1 MKKICHPLLVLF
13 FFIPPVL
20 FSAQDLLPEH
30 KEWLEV
36 VSPIMTKTEREIF
49 LKLKSSQE
57 RERFVQ
63 FFWRQ
68 RDPHP
73 DTIENEFYKEFMER
87 VRFADQNFGHGT
99 SKRGCLTE
107 RGYFYLILG
116 PPLERHFF
124 TTHSQVWP
132 LELWF
137 YQGEVQFGLPAYFY
151 LIFYQPQGLGEYRLY
166 YPGVE
171 GPEKLVVP
179 SLYGQTQNRN
189 VAVQVIKKI
198 SAELAGA
205 SLSYLPGD
213 STFGMASFSSDTIIS
228 SARSLAE
235 RKFSDAYARS
245 YLSYK
250 GYVETES
257 SHSFTESDFKVKV
270 FKNNRQSFIHWTL
283 EPKKI
288 NFALDS
294 AGLYYAAFEL
304 VLKVEDSQGSAV
316 FEKEEE
322 IPLKITGEQYKA
334 HQKQLFAFQDILPI
348 IPGNFKLFLLL
359 KNKTAG
365 DFSSFNT
372 DIVVPQEEAGLC
384 LSNLLLYPRKEKA
397 SESQKNSLQAF
408 AFGGTQYLVSAQN
421 NFPPQTEIG
430 IYLQVYN
437 LGVRNSDAS
446 LQVEILPSD
455 SSAPPLSYKKTL
467 KDVLAPDE
475 EGIDFGPLSTSSLK
489 PGYYQA
495 KVTLIDKSGAELGL
509 AKENFILLSQPYSV
523 LPWTF
528 SKLYPFFPHPEQLYI
543 LSTQLFMTKKYGAA
557 RERLEQALKMKDEPR
572 IRILLAKTLYALNRF
587 QDSLTIVIP
596 VYEKSRP
603 SEAAKIIALDYAGL
617 KDWSSALVYLEKLM
631 EQATEASVI
640 NLAAE
645 CYLNLNQ
652 PEKALP
658 LIQKSLE
665 INPAQPYLKE
675 LEEKARKMLKK

>member
-1 MKKICHPLLVLF
+1 MKRTCHPLFVLF
-13 FFIPPVL
+13 LVIPALL
-20 FSAQDLLPEH
+20 FSGQDLLPEH

-36 VSPIMTKTEREIF
+36 VSPIMTKTEKEIF
-49 LKLKSSQE
+49 LKLKNSQE
-57 RERFVQ
+57 RERFIQ

-68 RDPHP
+68 RDPYP
-73 DTIENEFYKEFMER
+73 DTAENEFYKEFMER

-107 RGYFYLILG
+107 RGYFYLLLG
-116 PPLERHFF
+116 PPLERNFF

-137 YQGEVQFGLPAYFY
+137 YKGELQLGLPDYFY

-198 SAELAGA
+198 SAELASA

-228 SARSLAE
+228 GVRSLADK
-235 RKFSDAYARS
+235 KFSDAYARS

-250 GYVETES
+250 DYVETEY
-257 SHSFTESDFKVKV
+257 SHDYTESDFAVKV
-270 FKNNRQSFIHWTL
+270 FKNNRQFFIHWTL

-288 NFALDS
+288 NFALNS

-304 VLKVEDSQGSAV
+304 VLRVEDSQGSTV

-322 IPLKITGEQYKA
+322 IPLKITEEQYKA
-334 HQKQLFAFQDILPI
+334 HQKQLFAFQDILPVV
-348 IPGNFKLFLLL
+348 PGNFRLFLLL

-365 DFSSFNT
+365 DFTSFNT
-372 DIVVPQEEAGLC
+372 DIAVPQEETGLC
-384 LSNLLLYPRKEKA
+384 LSNLLLYPGKEKA
-397 SESQKNSLQAF
+397 SESQKNSLKAF
-408 AFGGTQYLVSAQN
+408 SFGGIQYLVSAQN
-421 NFPPQTEIG
+421 NFPPQAEIG

-437 LGVRNSDAS
+437 LALQNSDAS
-446 LQVEILPSD
+446 LLVEILPSD
-455 SSAPPLSYKKTL
+455 SSAPALSYKKTL
-467 KDVLAPDE
+467 KEASVPDE
-475 EGIDFGPLSTSSLK
+475 KGIDTGPLSTSSLK

-495 KVTLIDKSGAELGL
+495 RVTLVDKSGAELAL
-509 AKENFILLSQPYSV
+509 AKENFILLAQPYSV

-528 SKLYPFFPHPEQLYI
+528 SKLHPLFPNPEQLYV
-543 LSTQLFMTKKYGAA
+543 LSTQLFMTKKYDAA
-557 RERLEQALKMKDEPR
+557 RKTLEQALKMKDEPR

-587 QDSLTIVIP
+587 QDSLTIVMP
-596 VYEKSRP
+596 VYEKSRTAD
-603 SEAAKIIALDYAGL
+603 AAKVIALDYAGL

-665 INPAQPYLKE
+665 INPAQPYIKE
-675 LEEKARKMLKK
+675 LEEKTRKMLKK